1 MQDPEL
7 VNQLKEMLQEVL
19 FEKLNGYWSID
30 RDRLRFAEY
39 KVRVL
44 EERLRLVRIEKYG
57 PGSEKLSDA
66 QLELLELEPGV
77 SSAEVKAESER
88 AQLKLPLKGA
98 KKHPGRQEL
107 PAHLPPVEKI
117 IACTPEQCV
126 CGNCGKEN
134 SVIGYEKS
142 EQLDVKPAEY
152 FVMVTKREKR
162 ACKAFEDQALERT
175 PPPARP
181 LATRLARTQVC

>member
-1 MQDPEL
+1 LLVIYRKLSGHFSPLKSLDSEL
-7 VNQLKEMLQEVL
+7 ISQLKETLPDAL
-19 FEKLNGYWSID
+19 FAKLNGSLSFD
-30 RDRLRFAEY
+30 QERLKFVEY

-77 SSAEVKAESER
+77 SSAEVQAESER

-107 PAHLPPVEKI
+107 PAHLPRIEKI
-117 IACTPEQCV
+117 IA
-126 CGNCGKEN
+126 
-134 SVIGYEKS
+134 
-142 EQLDVKPAEY
+142 
-152 FVMVTKREKR
+152 
-162 ACKAFEDQALERT
+162 
-175 PPPARP
+175 
-181 LATRLARTQVC
+181 